1 MTIIKTPDDFF
12 RDATLFNPVGNTYL
26 ISYRHFIDY
35 FNKVSTITFHEMT
48 IGINF
53 TYGWM
58 PTIFDYRSDN
68 YNKAIEILNRVKIGI
83 VPSNEDPN
91 IDELI
96 ILRNLF
102 NNSIV
107 GASKLM
113 HFINPDIIP
122 IWDSRVCEYLTGS
135 KAYYQIDNITANQ
148 YLFGKNPDFP
158 NEANPLNPGLGDFGS
173 NYSVLC
179 KAHYEPADKFG
190 ITKERL

>member
-12 RDATLFNPVGNTYL
+12 RDATLFNPNSNTYL
-26 ISYRHFIDY
+26 ISYPHFIDY

-68 YNKAIEILNRVKIGI
+68 YNKAVEILNGVKMGI

-91 IDELI
+91 NDELI

-122 IWDSRVCEYLTGS
+122 ICDSRVCEYLTGS
-135 KAYYQIDNITANQ
+135 KAYYQIDNIPNFIEYIDFCNTLILDQRFIKTKANIETKVG
-148 YLFGKNPDFP
+148 YTM
-158 NEANPLNPGLGDFGS
+158 S
-173 NYSVLC
+173 NMRIADLVMYSN
-179 KAHYEPADKFG
+179 
-190 ITKERL
+190 